1 MFSIQSGARFDLKED
16 QLQDVFSL
24 HGKLVNHELYPR
36 PRTGFD
42 GYLEFSSV
50 PAAERL
56 VNSVLTVG
64 DCQLHCSAPW
74 DVLTSQPAPHQI
86 LLEARYLPR
95 VWERDMILR
104 SFFTK
109 YGTVTGVAMIGTTP
123 GNLVRYVISFKD
135 PNPALDLIGSSV
147 TILSSTVWVREV
159 TRETILPNSHV
170 PVRGRGRATSLPWR
184 R

>member
-1 MFSIQSGARFDLKED
+1 
-16 QLQDVFSL
+16 
-24 HGKLVNHELYPR
+24 
-36 PRTGFD
+36 
-42 GYLEFSSV
+42 
-50 PAAERL
+50 
-56 VNSVLTVG
+56 
-64 DCQLHCSAPW
+64 
-74 DVLTSQPAPHQI
+74 
-86 LLEARYLPR
+86 
-95 VWERDMILR
+95 MILR

-123 GNLVRYVISFKD
+123 GNLVRYVISFKVSLPVILSFAIAHRLIQD

-170 PVRGRGRATSLPWR
+170 AVRGRGRATSLPWR